1 MSIINGLRRRAGDTV
16 TLRATV
22 GIILVGLGCLAT
34 STAAEETIRLSVMY
48 EGSKLSVEARGVS
61 LTEVLRAIGT
71 KVGFT
76 VIDNGLARSPRT
88 LTLKELTLDVILQQL
103 LASENHVVVYRTDDG
118 GMASTRIETIVLLES
133 PPNHDAKVEPLRRL
147 LDTPGAVSPL
157 GSQVP

>member
-1 MSIINGLRRRAGDTV
+1 M

-76 VIDNGLARSPRT
+76 VIDNGLARSPRGRHEGDNDMHMYMSISLNTTKT
-88 LTLKELTLDVILQQL
+88 LTSSRNSSKHR
-103 LASENHVVVYRTDDG
+103 LARH
-118 GMASTRIETIVLLES
+118 
-133 PPNHDAKVEPLRRL
+133 LRRFRL
-147 LDTPGAVSPL
+147 KGAN
-157 GSQVP
+157 